1 ETARCGLLVWLSRS
15 CHNSRIKGAGYIEH
29 VARSS
34 RKPGRHEASL
44 GRRVDMTA
52 RRNTASIAAAIAIV
66 ALAGT
71 AKAEGWDKAK
81 AEAECAKFTTYG
93 MAEDG
98 VYGPWFK
105 AMYAHY
111 GWKSCNRTDNDLGS
125 SEVVAAYE
133 AEKNNPQG
141 VIADIGIVFGP
152 EAAKRGLAL
161 QYTPAGSDFVPAA
174 YRQAGGGWIGSV
186 GGAIGFT
193 VNLEAI

>member
-1 ETARCGLLVWLSRS
+1 RDLQRHRRARVRHQGGSDSGRGGSPPESDPPPARAIVLTETARCGLLVWLSRS

-111 GWKSCNRTDNDLGS
+111 GWKSCNRT
-125 SEVVAAYE
+125 
-133 AEKNNPQG
+133 
-141 VIADIGIVFGP
+141 
-152 EAAKRGLAL
+152 
-161 QYTPAGSDFVPAA
+161 
-174 YRQAGGGWIGSV
+174 
-186 GGAIGFT
+186 
-193 VNLEAI
+193 